1 MNKQSVIIY
10 NFDILFNILD
20 EVKENLKFN
29 LKKVDKEKDILDI
42 DENKYENYLILT
54 SESENFSNKK
64 INSQKFLFL
73 NNLPIKIEKLF
84 DQININ
90 LLKQKYN
97 NQSEISLNRYNIDL
111 NSRKI
116 FNKEKS
122 LKLTEKEIEIILFL
136 NSHNKSKN
144 IQDLQKEVWG
154 YISDLETHTV
164 ETHIYRLR
172 KKIKESFNDENFII
186 SSKEG
191 YHLNE

>member
-1 MNKQSVIIY
+1 MNKQNVIIY
-10 NFDILFNILD
+10 NFDILFNILN

-97 NQSEISLNRYNIDL
+97 NQSEIALNRYNIDL

-116 FNKEKS
+116 FNEEKS

-136 NSHNKSKN
+136 NSQNKSKN

-172 KKIKESFNDENFII
+172 KKIKENFNDENFII
-186 SSKEG
+186 SSKAG

>member
-29 LKKVDKEKDILDI
+29 LTKVDKEKDILDI

-64 INSQKFLFL
+64 ISSQKFLFL

-97 NQSEISLNRYNIDL
+97 NQSEIALNRYNIDL

-116 FNKEKS
+116 FNEEKS

-136 NSHNKSKN
+136 NSQNKSKN

-172 KKIKESFNDENFII
+172 KKIKENFNDENFII
-186 SSKEG
+186 SSKAG

>member
-10 NFDILFNILD
+10 NFDILFNILN

-29 LKKVDKEKDILDI
+29 LIKIDKEKAVLDI

-54 SESENFSNKK
+54 NDSRNLSNNK
-64 INSQKFLFL
+64 ININKLL
-73 NNLPIKIEKLF
+73 VLDNLPIKIEKLF
-84 DQININ
+84 DLLNIN

-97 NQSEISLNRYNIDL
+97 NQSEIALNRYNIDL

-136 NSHNKSKN
+136 NSQVKSKN

-172 KKIKESFNDENFII
+172 KKIKEKFNDEKFII

>member
-10 NFDILFNILD
+10 NFDILFNILN

-29 LKKVDKEKDILDI
+29 LIKIDKEKAVLDI

-54 SESENFSNKK
+54 NDSRNLSNNK
-64 INSQKFLFL
+64 ININKLL
-73 NNLPIKIEKLF
+73 VLDNLPIKIEKLF
-84 DQININ
+84 DLLNIN

-97 NQSEISLNRYNIDL
+97 NQSEIALNRYNIDL

-136 NSHNKSKN
+136 NSQGKSKN

-154 YISDLETHTV
+154 YVSDLETHTV

-172 KKIKESFNDENFII
+172 KKINSVFGDDDFIK
-186 SSKEG
+186 SSKFG
-191 YHLNE
+191 YIIK

>member
-97 NQSEISLNRYNIDL
+97 NQSEIVLNRYNIDL

-116 FNKEKS
+116 FNEEKS

-136 NSHNKSKN
+136 NSQNKSKN

-172 KKIKESFNDENFII
+172 KKIKENFNDENFII
-186 SSKEG
+186 SSKAG